1 MILRRMGNKQQIAG
15 EIQKHFPQHQIYIEP
30 FFGAGGMF
38 FNKPKA
44 KTNIMNDLDSDV
56 FNLFQVVVNQK
67 DELLNMLEIIPYSS
81 EIFEYYKQNIETESV
96 KKALRFIYLSNFGF
110 MGAASSIKIDTRN
123 HKENAIINLNKT
135 IAFLKDCSIRFTNF
149 DFRKAISSI
158 SLSEENNK
166 NSAFFYCDPPYI
178 GTDDNYSNSFTE
190 QDSID
195 LFNALQETG
204 SKWAMSEFNNP
215 FVIEQAEIRKLNVII
230 IGERKNLKNRQTEIL
245 ITNYENAPTLFS

>member
-1 MILRRMGNKQQIAG
+1 MILRRMGNKQEIAS
-15 EIQKHFPQHQIYIEP
+15 EIQKYFPSHQIYIEP

-44 KTNIMNDLDSDV
+44 KVNIMNDLDSDV
-56 FNLFQVVVNQK
+56 FNLFQVVINQK

-81 EIFEYYKQNIETESV
+81 EMFEYYKQNIETDKV

-110 MGAASSIKIDTRN
+110 MGASASLKIDTRN

-135 IAFLKDCSIRFTNF
+135 INFLKDCSLRFTNF
-149 DFRKAISSI
+149 DFRKAINSI

-166 NSAFFYCDPPYI
+166 EKAFFYCDPPYLE
-178 GTDDNYSNSFTE
+178 TDDNYSNSFSQ

-195 LFNALQETG
+195 LFDTLNNTG
-204 SKWAMSEFNNP
+204 CKYAVSEFDNP
-215 FVIEQAEIRKLNVII
+215 FIIEQAKNRGLNIVI
-230 IGERKNLKNRQTEIL
+230 IGERRNLKKRRTEIL
-245 ITNYENAPTLFS
+245 VTNYENAPTLFS